1 MQMIPE
7 EPYDFPLTDAQLT
20 ELLFT
25 TLANQA
31 AEGIALSEEEVAT
44 VRANLREQHGVVSR

>member
-1 MQMIPE
+1 MIPE